1 MDSLTLLERSYRKS
15 RHAVDGEWQDKFRWC
30 FGGDGGGGGGG
41 GGEGQEAGYDVG
53 MSATD
58 QAASAA
64 AADAAAADA
73 SGFDASA
80 MAANAAAANAAAE
93 AASVAGFSA
102 FGGAQTSEQEAA
114 EQAGL
119 TSAAQDAFDMGRI
132 DEFGL
137 DRLGLSLNVEDPTFP
152 TVEQRGPTMSAADA
166 KGLALSS
173 LDLSPMNLVS
183 FLAQRAA
190 DVTVPGLGFAL
201 NTAADQLGLNKGF
214 TTGVGKQ
221 AGVLDY
227 EAPEGLFSNL
237 GYNTMSP
244 EDLAAEQE
252 AQDAFNAQM
261 AEGGVVRLQSGIGSL
276 YGKR

>member
-119 TSAAQDAFDMGRI
+119 TSAAQDAFDMGVI

-137 DRLGLSLNVEDPTFP
+137 DKLGLSLNVEDPAFP

-166 KGLALSS
+166 KGLALSA
-173 LDLSPMNLVS
+173 LDLSPIDLAS
-183 FLAQRAA
+183 LLAQRTL
-190 DVTVPGLGFAL
+190 DVAVPGLGFAL
-201 NTAADQLGLNKGF
+201 NTAADQLGLNNLS
-214 TTGVGKQ
+214 TGLGKQ
-221 AGVLDY
+221 TGALDY
-227 EAPEGLFSNL
+227 EAPTGLFSSFT
-237 GYNTMSP
+237 NTMT
-244 EDLAAEQE
+244 EADLAAEQE

>member
-1 MDSLTLLERSYRKS
+1 MDSLTLLEGSYRKS
-15 RHAVDGEWQDKFRWC
+15 RHTVDGEWQDKFRWC

-102 FGGAQTSEQEAA
+102 FGGAQTSEQAAA

-119 TSAAQDAFDMGRI
+119 ASAAQDAFDMGVI
-132 DEFGL
+132 DEAGL
-137 DRLGLSLNVEDPTFP
+137 DKLGLSLNVEDPAFP
-152 TVEQRGPTMSAADA
+152 TVEQRGPTMSLDDV
-166 KGLALSS
+166 KGLALST
-173 LDLSPMNLVS
+173 LDLSPMGLFS
-183 FLAQRAA
+183 LLAQRAA
-190 DVTVPGLGFAL
+190 DVTVPGLGIAL
-201 NTAADQLGLNKGF
+201 NAAADQLGLDSLS
-214 TTGVGKQ
+214 TGVAKQ
-221 AGVLDY
+221 AGALDY
-227 EAPEGLFSNL
+227 DAPTGLFSDL

-244 EDLAAEQE
+244 ADLAAEQE

-261 AEGGVVRLQSGIGSL
+261 AEGGVVRLQNGIGSL
-276 YGKR
+276 YGRR

>member
-1 MDSLTLLERSYRKS
+1 MDSLTLLEKSYRKS

-53 MSATD
+53 MSAAD

-102 FGGAQTSEQEAA
+102 FGGAQTSEQAEA

-119 TSAAQDAFDMGRI
+119 ASAAKDAFDLGRI

-137 DRLGLSLNVEDPTFP
+137 DKLGLSLNVEDPAFP

-166 KGLALSS
+166 KGLALSG
-173 LDLSPMNLVS
+173 LDPSALTLAS
-183 FLAQRAA
+183 FLAQRAV
-190 DVTVPGLGFAL
+190 DVAVPGLGFAL
-201 NTAADQLGLNKGF
+201 NTAADQLGLNNLS
-214 TTGVGKQ
+214 TGLGKLS
-221 AGVLDY
+221 GLVDY
-227 EAPEGLFSNL
+227 EAPGLSNL
-237 GYNTMSP
+237 GYNTMT
-244 EDLAAEQE
+244 EADLAAEQE